1 MTISDAEKRQRLK
14 KLIGDFKTAML
25 VTRTEDGRLR
35 SRPLAIAGVGEDGSL
50 YFSTAFHS
58 QKASD
63 LNADAH
69 VNVSMQNRRRFVSV
83 SGIGHI
89 EIDHELVQR
98 LWQES
103 WRIWFPKGK
112 TDPSLCV
119 LVVDPKEATCWDM
132 SGGAGL
138 RYLFESA
145 RAYVTG
151 ARALSGADEGLVA
164 HLRL

>member
-1 MTISDAEKRQRLK
+1 MEISDEEKRQRLK
-14 KLIGDFKTAML
+14 KLIGNFKTAML

-35 SRPLAIAGVGEDGSL
+35 SRPLAIAEVGEDGSL
-50 YFSTAFHS
+50 YFATAFDS
-58 QKASD
+58 QKTND
-63 LNADAH
+63 LHADAH

-89 EIDHELVQR
+89 EVDRELVQR

-103 WRIWFPKGK
+103 WRVWFPKGK
-112 TDPSLCV
+112 SDPSLCI
-119 LVVDPKEATCWDM
+119 LAVDPREATYWDM
-132 SGGAGL
+132 TGVDGL

-151 ARALSGADEGLVA
+151 TRTLADADERHVA

>member
-14 KLIGDFKTAML
+14 RLIGDFRTAML

-35 SRPLAIAGVGEDGSL
+35 SRPLAIAGIGEDGSL
-50 YFSTAFHS
+50 YFATAFHS
-58 QKASD
+58 QKACD
-63 LNADAH
+63 LHADAH
-69 VNVSMQNRRRFVSV
+69 VNVSMQDRRRFVSV

-89 EIDHELVQR
+89 EIDRELVQR

-112 TDPSLCV
+112 NDPSLCI
-119 LVVDPKEATCWDM
+119 LVVDPKEATGWDM
-132 SGGAGL
+132 SGVDGL

-151 ARALSGADEGLVA
+151 ARTLSGADDQYVA
-164 HLRL
+164 HLQL